1 MLRARRVNC
10 TLYPACD
17 QYVDDL
23 MTNSQDV
30 TMSAA
35 EQEKPFGSTDSLR
48 GLYSD
53 DVGSQLL
60 LPESSLGMEGMQTTG
75 IVSVGAHPIHAMD
88 VWRTEPL
95 EIWYDIKSLSLK
107 ESIYWYWIDKPLA

>member
-1 MLRARRVNC
+1 MPMLRARRVNC

-88 VWRTEPL
+88 V
-95 EIWYDIKSLSLK
+95 
-107 ESIYWYWIDKPLA
+107 